1 MKLLIAG
8 SRGIENFDLSKYIE
22 KDIDTILSGGAKG
35 IDTLAEEYA
44 DKMRLSKI
52 ILRPRYDLYGKAAP
66 IKRNE
71 ELVNRKPHRLMYV
84 GFIVD
89 NKRDTRNGCLR
100 NVLCMQVISLRTAVH
115 DEQLSNRTSF
125 FPSYVSHVSRILQP

>member
-71 ELVNRKPHRLMYV
+71 ELVNMADKILIIWDGASKGTKPNNTD
-84 GFIVD
+84 IVHI
-89 NKRDTRNGCLR
+89 TYPFYHTG
-100 NVLCMQVISLRTAVH
+100 
-115 DEQLSNRTSF
+115 LSAK
-125 FPSYVSHVSRILQP
+125 RILLSFRRKLQKFMWTRRFMNIW

>member
-71 ELVNRKPHRLMYV
+71 ELVNMADKILIIWDGESKGTKSTINYAKKL
-84 GFIVD
+84 
-89 NKRDTRNGCLR
+89 NKEIEVVT
-100 NVLCMQVISLRTAVH
+100 
-115 DEQLSNRTSF
+115 LSEDLTK
-125 FPSYVSHVSRILQP
+125 

>member
-22 KDIDTILSGGAKG
+22 KDVDTILSGGAKG
-35 IDTLAEEYA
+35 VDTLAEEYA

-66 IKRNE
+66 IERNE
-71 ELVNRKPHRLMYV
+71 ELVNMADKILIIWDGASKGTKSTINYAKRL
-84 GFIVD
+84 
-89 NKRDTRNGCLR
+89 NKEIE
-100 NVLCMQVISLRTAVH
+100 VVI
-115 DEQLSNRTSF
+115 
-125 FPSYVSHVSRILQP
+125 P

>member
-1 MKLLIAG
+1 MNLLIAG

-71 ELVNRKPHRLMYV
+71 ELVNMADKILIIWDGASKGTKSTINYAKKL
-84 GFIVD
+84 
-89 NKRDTRNGCLR
+89 NKEIE
-100 NVLCMQVISLRTAVH
+100 VIENPT
-115 DEQLSNRTSF
+115 D
-125 FPSYVSHVSRILQP
+125 